1 MPEVR
6 LIQTNFT
13 AGEWSPRLAG
23 HVDLQKRA
31 NACEE
36 LQNVIVWPHGGVT
49 RRMGTRFRGHI
60 KAGNTKP
67 LLKDFSFNDI
77 QTYVLEFGARYVRFW
92 RDGGQIMRD
101 DGKPL
106 EVSLPYSADEVHEL
120 GFAQSADV
128 LFICHA
134 KYLPQ
139 KLVRH
144 GPDVFTLVPC
154 EFLNQPEEWT
164 HSNWPSRVN
173 LHQQRTWWTGCPNH
187 PQKLWFSATGN
198 FLEMGGEAKED
209 DSGAGFSLDSD
220 QVNQIRGLVAARNL
234 VCLTSGGEWTLSGGN
249 ESISPTNVQATRYSN
264 VGCAAHVPPMLIGS
278 AVLFMS
284 RDRKKLREFIYNLE
298 QDGFVP
304 LEASLLSEHLL
315 RPQVKQLAWQ
325 QDPDSIVWCV
335 LDDGTLAAMTYL
347 RDQQVYAW
355 HRHTTQGK
363 VLSVCANSA
372 EDYTE
377 IWLAVERNGKV
388 CMEQMA
394 NPWQGDNLDDADCFF
409 VDSGL
414 SYQGSKLSSVSG
426 LDHLNGMT
434 VQVLADGGVQKEK
447 VVQNGRI
454 DLDFPADT
462 VVVGLGYEYRVTP
475 LQPEGGSPLGTGQGV
490 IKRMSKVTIR
500 TYKSVGMHYK
510 IGDDTEKDIFLR
522 NVNKAMEKPVQP
534 FTGDLELPS
543 VGTGWDSN
551 PTVSVFGSDPLPFS
565 LLALIR
571 QVEVTA

>member
-1 MPEVR
+1 MPEIR

-23 HVDLQKRA
+23 HVDLQKRV

-36 LQNVIVWPHGGVT
+36 LQNVIVWPHGGAT
-49 RRMGTRFRGHI
+49 RRMGTFFRGHI

-67 LLKDFSFNDI
+67 RLKDFSFNDI
-77 QTYVLEFGARYVRFW
+77 QTYVLEFGHGYVRFW
-92 RDGGQIMRD
+92 RDGGQVMKN
-101 DGKPL
+101 GAPL
-106 EVSLPYSADEVHEL
+106 ELALPYTAEEVHEI

-134 KYLPQ
+134 NHKPRKINRTGADQ
-139 KLVRH
+139 FELVECA
-144 GPDVFTLVPC
+144 FA
-154 EFLNQPEEWT
+154 NQPEEWKVG
-164 HSNWPSRVN
+164 NWPSRIN
-173 LHQQRTWWTGCPNH
+173 LHQQRTWWSGCPNH

-198 FLEMGGEAKED
+198 FLEMGGEAKEE

-220 QVNQIRGLVAARNL
+220 QVNQIRGLVSARDM

-249 ESISPTNVQATRYSN
+249 ASVSPTNVQATRYSN
-264 VGCAAHVPPMLIGS
+264 VGCAANVPPMLIGS
-278 AVLFMS
+278 AVLFVS
-284 RDRKKLREFIYNLE
+284 RDRKKLREFIYKLE

-315 RPQVKQLAWQ
+315 RPQVKQIAWQ
-325 QDPDSIVWCV
+325 QDPDSIIWCV

-355 HRHTTQGK
+355 HRHKTQGK
-363 VLSVCANSA
+363 VLSLCANGA

-377 IWLAVERNGKV
+377 IWLAVERNGKI

-394 NPWQGDNLDDADCFF
+394 SPWQGNQLDDVSCFY

-414 SYQGSKLSSVSG
+414 TYEGGQVAELSG
-426 LDHLNGMT
+426 LAHLEGLT
-434 VQVLADGGVQKEK
+434 VQVLADGGVQSPK
-447 VVQNGRI
+447 VVRGGKI
-454 DLDFPADT
+454 TLDNPASKI
-462 VVVGLGYEYRVTP
+462 VVGLGYEYRITP

-500 TYKSVGMHYK
+500 TYNSVGMRYK
-510 IGDDTEKDIFLR
+510 IGDDVEHNTFLR
-522 NVNKAMEKPVQP
+522 SVNNAMEKPVQP
-534 FTGDLELPS
+534 FSGDLELPS
-543 VGTGWDSN
+543 VGTGWDSS
-551 PTVSVFGSDPLPFS
+551 PKVTILGDAPLPFS

-571 QVEVTA
+571 EVEVTA